1 MSILKKPLITEKMTK
16 AGEKLG
22 QYGFVVD
29 IKSNKIQI
37 KQAIENMYRIRCLP
51 KPVCISKRK

>member
-22 QYGFVVD
+22 QYGFIFILCSYIHDGLHVHL
-29 IKSNKIQI
+29 IKSGQHRR
-37 KQAIENMYRIRCLP
+37 AIFGMN
-51 KPVCISKRK
+51 